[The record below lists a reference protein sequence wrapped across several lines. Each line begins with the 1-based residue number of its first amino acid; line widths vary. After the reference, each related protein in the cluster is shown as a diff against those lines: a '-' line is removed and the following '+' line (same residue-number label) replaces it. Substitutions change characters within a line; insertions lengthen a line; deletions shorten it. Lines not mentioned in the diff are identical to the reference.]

1 MPLKEIIA
9 LNISLL
15 VIVEGYGV
23 PLTTIECKNALLKAV
38 LTDLHKF
45 HVIDGQNTR
54 DQIAFSTFHSFTKR
68 SRLHMSR
75 ACVIA
80 TCILGFQ
87 ASFVAR
93 NNR

>member
-15 VIVEGYGV
+15 VIAEGYS
-23 PLTTIECKNALLKAV
+23 KAV
-38 LTDLHKF
+38 LTALHKF